1 MGTIIARQ
9 RKDRTVGYT
18 AQILIKKNGKIIH
31 REAQTFDR
39 RQAAKA
45 WLARRETELAQ
56 PGALERPDNPKLL
69 AVIDRYIADARR
81 SLGSTKKQVLNSIK
95 KHDIA
100 DRECDQIRSSDL
112 VAFAQSL
119 NVQPQTR
126 QSYMSHLSSIFK
138 IARPMW
144 GYPLDQRE
152 MQDAMVVCRRM
163 GITSAGNTRDRR
175 PTLAELDRI
184 MEHFET
190 VRRHRPLSLPMNKVL
205 AFAIFS
211 TRRQEEITRIKWED
225 YDVDRVWI
233 RDMKDPEKKKGNDI
247 LCDLPPEAIAII
259 ESMPRTAPEIFPFS
273 TDAISAAF
281 TRVCQFLEID
291 DLHFHDLRHE
301 GISRL
306 FEIGKT
312 IPQVAAVSG
321 HRTWN
326 SLKRYTHLRQAGD
339 KYAGWKWLAVANARS
354 DPLSYFARFSGV
366 TQSPK

>member
-1 MGTIIARQ
+1 MGTIIGRT
-9 RKDRTVGYT
+9 RKDGTTAYL
-18 AQILIKKNGKIIH
+18 AQILLKRKGQVVH
-31 REAQTFDR
+31 RESRTFDR
-39 RQAAKA
+39 KQAAKA
-45 WLARRETELAQ
+45 WLARRETELSE
-56 PGALERPDNPKLL
+56 PGALAKPDNPILL
-69 AVIDRYIADARR
+69 VVIDRYIADAKRP
-81 SLGSTKKQVLNSIK
+81 LGSTKKQVLNSIK

-100 DRECDQIRSSDL
+100 DRKCSDIQSPDL

-126 QSYMSHLSSIFK
+126 QSYMSHLSGIFAV
-138 IARPMW
+138 ARPMW
-144 GYPLDQRE
+144 GYPLDKRE

-163 GITSAGNTRDRR
+163 GITSSGNSRDRR
-175 PTLAELDRI
+175 PSLAELDRI
-184 MEHFET
+184 MEHFEV

-225 YDVDRVWI
+225 YDVDRIWI

-259 ESMPRTAPEIFPFS
+259 ESMPRVAPEIFPFS

-281 TRVCQFLEID
+281 TRACQFLEID

-306 FEIGKT
+306 FEMGKT
-312 IPQVAAVSG
+312 IPQVATVSG

-339 KYAGWKWLAVANARS
+339 KYAGWRWL
-354 DPLSYFARFSGV
+354 PIV
-366 TQSPK
+366 TSAT

>member
-1 MGTIIARQ
+1 MGTIIGRT
-9 RKDRTVGYT
+9 RKDGTTAYL
-18 AQILIKKNGKIIH
+18 AQILLKRKGQVVH
-31 REAQTFDR
+31 RESRTFDR
-39 RQAAKA
+39 KQAAKA
-45 WLARRETELAQ
+45 WLARRETELSE
-56 PGALERPDNPKLL
+56 PGALAKPDNPILL
-69 AVIDRYIADARR
+69 VVIDRYIADAKRP
-81 SLGSTKKQVLNSIK
+81 LGSTKKQVLNSIK
-95 KHDIA
+95 NHDIA
-100 DRECDQIRSSDL
+100 DRKCSDIQSPDL

-126 QSYMSHLSSIFK
+126 QSYMSHLSGIFAV
-138 IARPMW
+138 ARPMW

-163 GITSAGNTRDRR
+163 GITSAGNSRDRR
-175 PTLAELDRI
+175 PSLAELDRI
-184 MEHFET
+184 MEHFEV

-225 YDVDRVWI
+225 YDVDRIWI

-247 LCDLPPEAIAII
+247 LCDLPPEAVAII

-281 TRVCQFLEID
+281 TRACQFLEID

-306 FEIGKT
+306 FEMGKT

-339 KYAGWKWLAVANARS
+339 KYAGWKWLTV
-354 DPLSYFARFSGV
+354 V
-366 TQSPK
+366 

>member
-1 MGTIIARQ
+1 MGTIIARE
-9 RKDRTVGYT
+9 RKDRTIGYT
-18 AQILIKKNGKIIH
+18 AQILIKKKGKIVH

-45 WLARRETELAQ
+45 WLARREMELDK
-56 PGALERPDNPKLL
+56 PGALEWPDNPKLL
-69 AVIDRYIADARR
+69 VALDRYIADAKRP
-81 SLGSTKKQVLNSIK
+81 LGSTKKQVLNSIK

-100 DRECDQIRSSDL
+100 DRKCADIRSPDL

-126 QSYMSHLSSIFK
+126 QSYMSHLRSIFAV
-138 IARPMW
+138 ARPMW

-152 MQDAMVVCRRM
+152 MDDAMVVCRRM
-163 GITSAGNTRDRR
+163 GITSAGNIRDRR
-175 PTLAELDRI
+175 PTLAELDRL
-184 MEHFET
+184 MEHFEA
-190 VRRHRPLSLPMNKVL
+190 VRRQRPLSLPMNKVL

-225 YDVDRVWI
+225 YDVDRIWI

-247 LCDLPPEAIAII
+247 LCDLPSEAIAVI
-259 ESMPRTAPEIFPFS
+259 ESMPRTALEIFPFS

-281 TRVCQFLEID
+281 TRACQFLEIY

-306 FEIGKT
+306 FEMGRT

-321 HRTWN
+321 HRTSN

-339 KYAGWKWLAVANARS
+339 KYAGWKWLAV
-354 DPLSYFARFSGV
+354 V
-366 TQSPK
+366 TGPELP

>member
-1 MGTIIARQ
+1 MGTIIARK
-9 RKDRTVGYT
+9 RKDGTVGYT
-18 AQILIKKNGKIIH
+18 AQILKKTKGKIVH

-39 RQAAKA
+39 KQAAKA
-45 WLARRETELAQ
+45 WLARRETELSE
-56 PGALERPDNPKLL
+56 PGALERSDNPKLL
-69 AVIDRYIADARR
+69 VVIDRYIADAKRP
-81 SLGSTKKQVLNSIK
+81 LGSTKKQVLNTIK

-100 DRECDQIRSSDL
+100 ERKCDDIKSPDL

-126 QSYMSHLSSIFK
+126 QNYMSHLSGIFAV
-138 IARPMW
+138 ARPMW
-144 GYPLDQRE
+144 GYPLEQRE
-152 MQDAMVVCRRM
+152 IEDAMVVCRRM

-184 MEHFET
+184 MERFEA
-190 VRRHRPLSLPMNKVL
+190 VRRHRPLSMPMNKVL

-211 TRRQEEITRIKWED
+211 TRRQEEITRIKWAD
-225 YDVDRVWI
+225 YDVNRVWV

-259 ESMPRTAPEIFPFS
+259 ESMPRAAPEIFPFS

-281 TRVCQFLEID
+281 TRACQFLEIE

-306 FEIGKT
+306 FEMGKT

-326 SLKRYTHLRQAGD
+326 SLKRYSHLRQDGD
-339 KYAGWKWLAVANARS
+339 KYADWKWLAV
-354 DPLSYFARFSGV
+354 V
-366 TQSPK
+366 TGPE